1 MFTPG
6 LMSFIIIPDDEY
18 NNHIEEIMRM
28 KPRKRKNW
36 KAHNVWNGIRTVMKY
51 ENGIITDYMHGAQKR
66 VPVKPVSYV
75 KQVGMVKEPTTLRGK
90 LMKEFLDDP
99 NGIRDVEDYMASLW
113 YTGKHTSRN
122 KHVTAKKKAHAKPH
136 KQKI

>member
-1 MFTPG
+1 
-6 LMSFIIIPDDEY
+6 MSFIIIPDDEY
-18 NNHIEEIMRM
+18 ENHMKEIMRM

-36 KAHNVWNGIRTVMKY
+36 KAHNMWNGIRTVMKF
-51 ENGIITDYMHGAQKR
+51 ENGIITDYMHGAQMR

-75 KQVGMVKEPTTLRGK
+75 KQDKIKEPTSLRGK

-99 NGIRDVEDYMASLW
+99 NGIRKVEDYMAELW

-122 KHVTAKKKAHAKPH
+122 KHSSAQKKSHRKPH